1 MLSTF
6 SGRYKC
12 DCLAAKHKLINNC
25 TKCGRVVCEQE
36 GSGPCIFCG
45 ELVPTTLTCSCTYPV
60 PYLLVMVMSCA
71 QVCSREEQE
80 VLERG
85 SKKSDK
91 LRSSLM
97 RGSLVPKQR
106 LPAAAVAAEEEA
118 YDKAVRHKNRLLEFD
133 RTRFHGY
140 PLSKAYTSLTVVL
153 L

>member
-1 MLSTF
+1 M
-6 SGRYKC
+6 
-12 DCLAAKHKLINNC
+12 
-25 TKCGRVVCEQE
+25 
-36 GSGPCIFCG
+36 
-45 ELVPTTLTCSCTYPV
+45 
-60 PYLLVMVMSCA
+60 
-71 QVCSREEQE
+71 
-80 VLERG
+80 LERG

-133 RTRFHGY
+133 RTRFDGY
-140 PLSKAYTSLTVVL
+140 ALSKAYTSLTVVL